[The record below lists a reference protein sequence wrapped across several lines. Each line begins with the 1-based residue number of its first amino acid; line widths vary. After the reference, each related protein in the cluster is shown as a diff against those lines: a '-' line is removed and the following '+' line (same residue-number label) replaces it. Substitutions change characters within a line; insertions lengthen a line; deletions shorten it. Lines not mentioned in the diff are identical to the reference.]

1 MALNLDDSS
10 AGCVCHIVGLR
21 VVHWHTEYTKGESDV
36 HYHFHHAIGRQR
48 CYWVTKKEQEFV
60 NRIVRRR
67 CWATGDIVLM
77 GDVNRV
83 GRPGNWM
90 LTTRRQMGLLFGR
103 LSGKRSMDGSAL
115 YKEGVR
121 PMIE

>member
-1 MALNLDDSS
+1 MQRHLHWVVERNEPMALNLDDSS

-67 CWATGDIVLM
+67 CWPRRAT
-77 GDVNRV
+77 
-83 GRPGNWM
+83 
-90 LTTRRQMGLLFGR
+90 
-103 LSGKRSMDGSAL
+103 
-115 YKEGVR
+115 
-121 PMIE
+121 